1 MIFNGLVE
9 EEYYKIE
16 IEMNGDEKNQSSI
29 FIYHLISIS
38 IFNNRSSI
46 PTALEISEMFA
57 PVFSHNAEIELIDET
72 L

>member
-1 MIFNGLVE
+1 M
-9 EEYYKIE
+9 
-16 IEMNGDEKNQSSI
+16 EMRKYQTTRYLSSLLN
-29 FIYHLISIS
+29 LISF
-38 IFNNRSSI
+38 FNNRSSI

>member
-1 MIFNGLVE
+1 M
-9 EEYYKIE
+9 E
-16 IEMNGDEKNQSSI
+16 INGDEKNQHKI
-29 FIYHLISIS
+29 INTKIS
-38 IFNNRSSI
+38 IFKYLISHFLSNNRSSI